1 MDLPPHLH
9 ATRDLLMRSLPAHA
23 LEQAPPMPAGL
34 CSDLLGR
41 FEPRGSA
48 VTATT
53 PASFFG
59 TLRRFLAT
67 PGFGMAATA
76 VVVLGLGIP
85 LLSNKGQTES
95 FRGENPPGATASE
108 GTAICFV
115 GQNKT
120 LQTAIEKSG
129 NFEVSAFRNAA
140 TSDTALA
147 LAGPKVLVDF
157 TTDTI
162 TAYDAAGK
170 VVHTLKIPDQ
180 PARVAGAVAD
190 AVSRL

>member
-1 MDLPPHLH
+1 
-9 ATRDLLMRSLPAHA
+9 MRSLPAHT

-34 CSDLLGR
+34 CSDLLSR
-41 FEPRGSA
+41 FEPRAS
-48 VTATT
+48 VTASAA
-53 PASFFG
+53 ASFFG
-59 TLRRFLAT
+59 KLRTFLAT

-115 GQNKT
+115 GRNKT